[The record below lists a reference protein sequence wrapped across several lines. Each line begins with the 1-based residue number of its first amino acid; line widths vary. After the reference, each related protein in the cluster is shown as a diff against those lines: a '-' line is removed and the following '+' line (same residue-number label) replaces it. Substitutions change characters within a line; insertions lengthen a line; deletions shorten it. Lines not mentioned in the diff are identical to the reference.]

1 MLTVGA
7 RRDLARSPHFS
18 PPLTSTDD
26 TMRLRDKVTL
36 ITGAAAGI
44 GAEIAKR
51 FAEEGARVLIGDLD
65 AGGAEQI
72 RHDIVRSG
80 GSARC
85 ISLDVTSENSW
96 QAALTGIR
104 GAEGRLDVLV
114 NNAGIT
120 KRISITEMPLE
131 EFEAV
136 MAVNVRGVFLGIKHA
151 LPLMKQQGGGSIVNI
166 ASIAGLVGHKFT
178 NETYTTSK
186 GAVTLLTKSIA
197 VRHARDNI
205 RCNSIHPCTVD
216 TPMVRELFKDLEKQ
230 RERLDEVPLG
240 RLAST
245 RDVAHAALF
254 LASDEA
260 AFITGVALPVDGGL
274 TAY

>member
-1 MLTVGA
+1 M
-7 RRDLARSPHFS
+7 
-18 PPLTSTDD
+18 
-26 TMRLRDKVTL
+26 
-36 ITGAAAGI
+36 GI

-51 FAEEGARVLIGDLD
+51 FAAEGAQVVIGDVN
-65 AGGAEQI
+65 AVEARTTSESI
-72 RHDIVRSG
+72 RRSG
-80 GSARC
+80 GRARSV
-85 ISLDVTSENSW
+85 SLDVTKEESW
-96 QAALTGIR
+96 KEALDGIR
-104 GAEGRLDVLV
+104 TAEGRLDVLV

-131 EFEAV
+131 DFERI

-151 LPLMKQQGGGSIVNI
+151 LPFMKQHGGGSIVNI
-166 ASIAGLVGHKFT
+166 SSICGLVGHKLT

-186 GAVTLLTKSIA
+186 GAVTLLTKSVA

-205 RCNSIHPCTVD
+205 RCNSIHPGTVD
-216 TPMVRELFKDLEKQ
+216 TPMVQALFTDPEKK

-240 RLAST
+240 RLAT
-245 RDVAHAALF
+245 AQDVANAALF

-260 AFITGVALPVDGGL
+260 GFITGAALPVDGGL